1 MRAAKER
8 KRIALSEGMRDVGGF
23 VTDGCF
29 GRHVVR
35 LMAFPDGER
44 LAVVVDGQQRRAR
57 TYRGVLRCMAEMVFS
72 KMSPGAGIRPVNGS
86 ALKRGHTRAR
96 SADNRFAAGCDP
108 LAAKIKGGGN
118 EHIGGKTAY

>member
-8 KRIALSEGMRDVGGF
+8 KRIARSSSLRDVGGL
-23 VTDGCF
+23 VTDGCL
-29 GRHVVR
+29 GNHVVR
-35 LMAFPDGER
+35 LMAFADGER

-57 TYRGVLRCMAEMVFS
+57 TYRGILMCMAEMVFS
-72 KMSPGAGIRPVNGS
+72 KMSIGAGIRPVKGS

-108 LAAKIKGGGN
+108 LAAKLKGGGN